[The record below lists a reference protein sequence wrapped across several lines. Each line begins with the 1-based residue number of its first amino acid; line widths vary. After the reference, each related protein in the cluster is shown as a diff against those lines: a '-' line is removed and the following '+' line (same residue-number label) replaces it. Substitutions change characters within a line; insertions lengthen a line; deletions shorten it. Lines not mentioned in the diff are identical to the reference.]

1 MAARYGGE
9 EFALILPD
17 TDWNGAAHLAEHAR
31 YAVAQL
37 QIPHAA
43 SAATHFVSVSGGIAV
58 FDPRAST
65 TPGQVIA
72 AADQALFQAKSLGR
86 NRIDS
91 GGRRSEGSP
100 SPAEAADLANI
111 VERRRYLKM
120 IKSVRLRVEALFF
133 KGSFAAFELF

>member
-43 SAATHFVSVSGGIAV
+43 SAAAHFVSISGGIAV

-65 TPGQVIA
+65 TAGQLIA

-86 NRIDS
+86 NRIV
-91 GGRRSEGSP
+91 SEGDDDRKVRHLP
-100 SPAEAADLANI
+100 
-111 VERRRYLKM
+111 LKPP
-120 IKSVRLRVEALFF
+120 ISQTL
-133 KGSFAAFELF
+133 